1 MSIQDILSIAL
12 IIIGTV
18 LMVISAIGM
27 IRLPDFYLR
36 MSAITKAATLGLFL
50 LLIGIAIYF
59 NLLALSIKS
68 FIIIVLILLTNPV
81 GAHAI
86 ARAAYKNGTKLWE
99 GNIIDELKDMTNR
112 KDELEKLLEK
122 SPENREIMTELADL
136 YKKLP
141 EAQGGSLEKAEEM
154 GRELGNRELG
164 NRD

>member
-1 MSIQDILSIAL
+1 
-12 IIIGTV
+12 
-18 LMVISAIGM
+18 MVISAIGM

-59 NLLALSIKS
+59 NNLGLSIKS
-68 FIIIVLILLTNPV
+68 FVIISFILLTNPV

-99 GNIIDELKDMTNR
+99 GSIIDELKDMTNR
-112 KDELEKLLEK
+112 KDELEKQLEEL
-122 SPENREIMTELADL
+122 PGDPAIITELTEL

-141 EAQGGSLEKAEEM
+141 EAQGGSLERAEAMEK
-154 GRELGNRELG
+154 RL
-164 NRD
+164 